1 MTFVKLEKVLAIVE
15 KNAEGM
21 SWSENPRE
29 SGAGFELLKR
39 AQALRSLPTDD
50 GVTDMIAHIRKQA
63 QRQDVRLAALDAVPM
78 SEPKQLNASHWG
90 RESVINDEQC
100 LQIFEAMLDAIAA
113 LGPLPAPPAI
123 EGDKS

>member
-1 MTFVKLEKVLAIVE
+1 MTLIKLEDAVKAVLSVPAGTTCRGDAIV
-15 KNAEGM
+15 
-21 SWSENPRE
+21 
-29 SGAGFELLKR
+29 
-39 AQALRSLPTDD
+39 QALRSLPTDD
-50 GVTDMIAHIRKQA
+50 GVTDMMAHIRKQA

-113 LGPLPAPPAI
+113 LGPLPAPPAC
-123 EGDKS
+123 

>member
-1 MTFVKLEKVLAIVE
+1 MTFVKLEDVLAIVE

-50 GVTDMIAHIRKQA
+50 GVTDEMVERAAISICHSDGYNPHLRYDGENPRWHLNKPKAR
-63 QRQDVRLAALDAVPM
+63 AAL
-78 SEPKQLNASHWG
+78 E
-90 RESVINDEQC
+90 
-100 LQIFEAMLDAIAA
+100 AA
-113 LGPLPAPPAI
+113 LGPLPAPPS
-123 EGDKS
+123 D